1 MWNSLVFPF
10 AALLHSLAGLI
21 HVNVRFGHVR
31 SATFGVVD
39 LRSHFNSP
47 FDMPLLRR
55 VSYQFWSSL
64 AVICCSGCLRLLYL
78 PLFDIHIAMYSLVTS
93 KASP

>member
-1 MWNSLVFPF
+1 MEFLVFSF
-10 AALLHSLAGLI
+10 AALLHSQTVLI
-21 HVNVRFGHVR
+21 HVDVRFGHVR
-31 SATFGVVD
+31 SATFGAVG
-39 LRSHFNSP
+39 LRSLFNSP

-55 VSYQFWSSL
+55 VSSQSWFSL